1 MARFKGNLNSK
12 IRLEKCNI
20 CFKPHP
26 WTEQT
31 RSLKAPLPPAL
42 LPPHPALLLTLNK
55 IQLRQELQ
63 LFGDV
68 QLKMSEGRVSIQ
80 GEILEILNRFAQ
92 PGASK
97 GGEKAVKT

>member
-1 MARFKGNLNSK
+1 MHHLF
-12 IRLEKCNI
+12 
-20 CFKPHP
+20 
-26 WTEQT
+26 QT
-31 RSLKAPLPPAL
+31 SPLDRADEVMKSLKAPLPPAF
-42 LPPHPALLLTLNK
+42 PPPPPLLTLDK

-63 LFGDV
+63 LLGDV

-80 GEILEILNRFAQ
+80 GETLEILNRFAQ